1 MIAAPSSA
9 PTAQKKRKSAP
20 RLKSKALREIRSE
33 QNSTNRVIP
42 LAPFQRLVQEIAND
56 MGDGFRFRR
65 EAVEALQVDAEDYII
80 NMFNGANLMAIKC
93 GRETLH
99 AHDIQTWNTIN
110 NN

>member
-9 PTAQKKRKSAP
+9 PTTQKKRKTTT

-56 MGDGFRFRR
+56 LGEGYRFRK

-80 NMFNGANLMAIKC
+80 NMFNGSNLVAIKC

-110 NN
+110 NQ

>member
-9 PTAQKKRKSAP
+9 PTTQKKRKSAP

-56 MGDGFRFRR
+56 LGEGYRFRK

-80 NMFNGANLMAIKC
+80 NMFNGSNLVAIKC

-110 NN
+110 NQ